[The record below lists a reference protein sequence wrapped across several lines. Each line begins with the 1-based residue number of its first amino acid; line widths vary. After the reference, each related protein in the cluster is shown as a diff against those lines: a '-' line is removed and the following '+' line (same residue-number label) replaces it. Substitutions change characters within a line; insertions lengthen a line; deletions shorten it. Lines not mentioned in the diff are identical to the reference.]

1 MIVYDFYRS
10 IVNKNCFTIIKG
22 EVAKYS
28 NCFSR
33 IPFWVGYIKN
43 RKRFY
48 VVDYKLYCTLY
59 VNLCNSKNFLIFLW
73 ILLFSTEIKGFCKL
87 PFWTIGTQAKLQAC
101 QYSREKSQKLTHP
114 SVHIWSSI
122 GMLIQLHNK
131 VILKEAR

>member
-1 MIVYDFYRS
+1 M
-10 IVNKNCFTIIKG
+10 NKNCFTIIKG

-28 NCFSR
+28 NCFFQEY
-33 IPFWVGYIKN
+33 PFESDISKIENDFMWRIKN
-43 RKRFY
+43 
-48 VVDYKLYCTLY
+48 LSCTLY